1 MSIPETNYTAREILE
16 IVDGGEFVAIL
27 RDMYLVVWDGGNVV
41 NVHDL
46 TDPKKEAD
54 YQVLPMF
61 APRCM
66 LTVHDAIDDYF
77 EALDFD
83 NENEDLTTAPTCA
96 IVYIESD
103 DPPEVN

>member
-1 MSIPETNYTAREILE
+1 MGIEETNYSAIDIVNLVDGAELVTVVREIYLC
-16 IVDGGEFVAIL
+16 VWHGGSVG
-27 RDMYLVVWDGGNVV
+27 D
-41 NVHDL
+41 VHDL
-46 TDPKKEAD
+46 TDPDKEPD

-77 EALDFD
+77 EGLDFD